1 MLYCTCYCV
10 LMSVLCR
17 HVCRHGAQPQLPAR
31 YPPPRVLPS
40 RRQGPQPHSFQP
52 LPLAPGST
60 RRPPLCLEGR
70 HFHRRSSAASLR
82 YRPLPPAWPRGRGP
96 RHLAPPA
103 SRPAHRHQIGRGPV
117 GRRAPPIGAPLPQ
130 AFDIV
135 RSRPHGHVAA
145 VLGTLRRLHLD
156 RLIDTQA
163 SRELD
168 LVVALIVAR
177 VLEPASKLATSRA
190 LHPDTLSSTL
200 GELLHLD
207 SPSEDELYQA
217 MDWLLPQQARI
228 EQALA
233 KRHLAE
239 GALVLYDLT
248 STYFEGRHCPLA
260 KLGHPRDG
268 NKGKLQVV
276 FGLMTNAE
284 GCPVAVEV
292 YAGNT
297 SDPKTVSDQ
306 VTKLRQRFG
315 LQRVILVGDRGMI
328 TSARI
333 RDNLQPAPGIDWI
346 TALRA
351 PAIKKLA
358 SAGVLQLSLFDSRDL
373 AEITHP
379 DFPGERLIACYNPL
393 LAEERARKRPEL
405 LAATEKELDKIAG
418 ATRRPKRPLRGKQ
431 NIGLRVGKVLNHYK
445 MGKHFQIHIEEDSF
459 SYQRKQTN
467 IEKEKS
473 LDGIYVIR
481 TNVPP
486 EVFSSEQAVRNYQS
500 LSGVERAFRSL
511 KTVDLHVR
519 PIHHREPDRVRAHIF
534 LCMLAY
540 YVEWHMRQD
549 LAPLLFDDDDKAAAQ
564 QLRTSVVAP
573 AQRSTAAQQKA
584 HSRRTQDDLPVHS
597 FQTLLHDLATIVSNC
612 VQPKDAAI
620 PTFDIITTPT
630 ALQQRALDLL
640 RVPLKPSGM

>member
-1 MLYCTCYCV
+1 MYVATV
-10 LMSVLCR
+10 PNRNS
-17 HVCRHGAQPQLPAR
+17 
-31 YPPPRVLPS
+31 
-40 RRQGPQPHSFQP
+40 
-52 LPLAPGST
+52 
-60 RRPPLCLEGR
+60 
-70 HFHRRSSAASLR
+70 
-82 YRPLPPAWPRGRGP
+82 PPAILLRESFRLNGKVRN
-96 RHLAPPA
+96 RTLANLSHWPPA
-103 SRPAHRHQIGRGPV
+103 QVDAM
-117 GRRAPPIGAPLPQ
+117 RAVLKGATSVGAPLPQ

-145 VLGTLRRLHLD
+145 VLGTLHRLHLD
-156 RLIDTQA
+156 TLIDKHS

-168 LVVALIVAR
+168 LVVAMIVAR

-190 LHPDTLSSTL
+190 LHPDTLTSTL
-200 GELLHLD
+200 SELLHLD
-207 SPSEDELYQA
+207 APSEDELYAA

-228 EQALA
+228 EQVLA

-239 GALVLYDLT
+239 ESLVLYDLT

-260 KLGHPRDG
+260 KLGHSRDDK
-268 NKGKLQVV
+268 KGKLQVV
-276 FGLMTNAE
+276 FGLMTNGE

-333 RDNLQPAPGIDWI
+333 RENLQPAPGIEWI

-358 SAGVLQLSLFDSRDL
+358 SDGVLQLSLFDNRDL

-379 DFPGERLIACYNPL
+379 DFPGERLIACFNPL

-405 LAATEKELDKIAG
+405 LTATEKELEKIAV
-418 ATRRPKRPLRGKQ
+418 ATRRKKRPLRGKQ
-431 NIGLRVGKVLNHYK
+431 NIGLRVGKVLNRYK
-445 MGKHFQIHIEEDSF
+445 MGKHFQIEIQEDSF
-459 SYQRKQTN
+459 SYQRRQAN

-481 TNVPP
+481 TNVSP
-486 EVFSSEQAVRNYQS
+486 EVFSSEQAVRNYKS

-549 LAPLLFDDDDKAAAQ
+549 LAPLLFDDDDKAAAEQ
-564 QLRTSVVAP
+564 ARTSVVAP
-573 AQRSTAAQQKA
+573 AQRSASAQQKA
-584 HSRRTQDDLPVHS
+584 SSRRTPDDLPVHS
-597 FQTLLHDLATIVSNC
+597 FQTLLSDLATIVANR

-620 PTFDIITTPT
+620 PAFDIITTPT
-630 ALQQRALDLL
+630 AVQQRALDLL
-640 RVPLKPSGM
+640 RVAIKFPNV

>member
-1 MLYCTCYCV
+1 MLDCTCYCV
-10 LMSVLCR
+10 IMSVLCR

-60 RRPPLCLEGR
+60 RR
-70 HFHRRSSAASLR
+70 
-82 YRPLPPAWPRGRGP
+82 
-96 RHLAPPA
+96 
-103 SRPAHRHQIGRGPV
+103 
-117 GRRAPPIGAPLPQ
+117 APL
-130 AFDIV
+130 
-135 RSRPHGHVAA
+135 
-145 VLGTLRRLHLD
+145 LD
-156 RLIDTQA
+156 PQA

-393 LAEERARKRPEL
+393 
-405 LAATEKELDKIAG
+405 
-418 ATRRPKRPLRGKQ
+418 
-431 NIGLRVGKVLNHYK
+431 
-445 MGKHFQIHIEEDSF
+445 
-459 SYQRKQTN
+459 
-467 IEKEKS
+467 
-473 LDGIYVIR
+473 
-481 TNVPP
+481 
-486 EVFSSEQAVRNYQS
+486 
-500 LSGVERAFRSL
+500 
-511 KTVDLHVR
+511 
-519 PIHHREPDRVRAHIF
+519 
-534 LCMLAY
+534 
-540 YVEWHMRQD
+540 
-549 LAPLLFDDDDKAAAQ
+549 
-564 QLRTSVVAP
+564 
-573 AQRSTAAQQKA
+573 
-584 HSRRTQDDLPVHS
+584 
-597 FQTLLHDLATIVSNC
+597 
-612 VQPKDAAI
+612 
-620 PTFDIITTPT
+620 
-630 ALQQRALDLL
+630 
-640 RVPLKPSGM
+640 